1 MTVTVDFGTAVGDEL
16 YAALAPI
23 ATSDEALGYPLRTYC
38 LAIGSMFEEIN
49 WYVSETDTMP
59 GWSRLA
65 DIDTTPA
72 KALGWL
78 AQIVG
83 VTLDPAL
90 DDDAQRE
97 RIRAT
102 DGFQRG
108 TVGALVAAAQQYLTG
123 AKQVVI
129 HERVSDAY
137 TLTVI
142 TYTAQTP
149 DSAAVLAALVAQ
161 KPAGLILTLSVRD
174 GQDFAQL
181 LAGHATFALVK
192 SDYSTFADV
201 RDDI

>member
-1 MTVTVDFGTAVGDEL
+1 MTDFGTAVGDEL
-16 YAALAPI
+16 YAALAPL
-23 ATSDEALGYPLRTYC
+23 AAGDAAAGSPLRSYAR
-38 LAIGSMFEEIN
+38 AIGQMLEEPS
-49 WYVSETDTMP
+49 WYARDSDTGPGFARLVSLDDTP
-59 GWSRLA
+59 G
-65 DIDTTPA
+65 